1 LEKLVGKIITIIGN
15 TGVGKTTLAR
25 ALANAGG
32 FNLGI
37 EQHDTRPFQALFKSD
52 ARYALANQIDYLL
65 LRIEQERLLR
75 QMPQTGLVDGGLEQ
89 DFHGFTRLFHARG
102 LLGEPEF
109 EICQR
114 LYRFC
119 RAALPEPE
127 LIIHLVASNEK
138 LKQRLAGRDRINI
151 AGINDLI
158 TLDSFLNEWL
168 ATLPNQNVIQMDV
181 SNLSVSYFEVIPML
195 LEQIESFFGKDSA
208 RHESGYI
215 P

>member
-1 LEKLVGKIITIIGN
+1 MGKIITIVGN

-37 EQHDTRPFQALFKSD
+37 EQHDTRPFQALFKKD

-75 QMPQTGLVDGGLEQ
+75 QMPQAGLVDGGLEQ

-102 LLGEPEF
+102 LLGEPEY

-114 LYRFC
+114 LYKIF
-119 RAALPEPE
+119 RAAFPAPE
-127 LIIHLVASNEK
+127 LIIHLVAGEEK
-138 LKQRLAGRDRINI
+138 LIQRLAARDRINI

-168 ATLPNQNVIQMDV
+168 ATLPSQNVIQLDV
-181 SNLSVSYFEVIPML
+181 SNLSVSYLEVIPML
-195 LEQIESFFGKDSA
+195 LNQIAIFADENFD
-208 RHESGYI
+208 RYETGYI